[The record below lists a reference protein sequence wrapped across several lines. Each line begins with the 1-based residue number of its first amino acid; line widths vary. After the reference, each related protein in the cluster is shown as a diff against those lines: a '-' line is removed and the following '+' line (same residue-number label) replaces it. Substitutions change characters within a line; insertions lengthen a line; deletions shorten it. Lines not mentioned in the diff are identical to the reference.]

1 VQLRA
6 AHVLV
11 TGSSRGI
18 GMALAERFADAG
30 ANVSVAARGEGPL
43 RELAERIGGRAH
55 VADLTDAEDRR
66 GLVARV
72 EEAGGPLDVL
82 VNNAGVDLTG
92 AFDALSADEL
102 ERVFTLNAL
111 APAELAR
118 QALPGMIARGRGHIV
133 NVSSLAGVAV
143 LPGMAA
149 YSATKAALT
158 HLTAGL
164 RADLR
169 GLPIGTTVVEA
180 GLIKPTELA
189 ESVLAY
195 APTRAAFAR
204 LYRIGMLSD
213 THVDVVADAVVAAV
227 ASGRRHVRLPKRAR
241 LTPALVESARR
252 TVELLLTGVRARP

>member
-1 VQLRA
+1 MELRA

-11 TGSSRGI
+11 TGASRGL
-18 GMALAERFADAG
+18 GAALAERFADAG
-30 ANVSVAARGEGPL
+30 ANVSLAARSEGPL
-43 RELAERIGGRAH
+43 HELAERLGGNAH
-55 VADLTDAEDRR
+55 VADLTDAGDRR
-66 GLVARV
+66 GLIARV
-72 EEAGGPLDVL
+72 EEAGGPVDVL
-82 VNNAGVDLTG
+82 VNNAGMDLTG
-92 AFDALSADEL
+92 AFDALSADDL
-102 ERVFTLNAL
+102 ERIFLLNAL

-118 QALPGMIARGRGHIV
+118 QAIPGMVERGRGHIV
-133 NVSSLAGVAV
+133 NISSLAGVAV

-189 ESVLAY
+189 ESVLSY

-213 THVDVVADAVVAAV
+213 SDRDDVADAVVAAV
-227 ASGRRHVRLPKRAR
+227 AAGRRHVRLPKRAR
-241 LTPALVESARR
+241 LTPMLVESARR
-252 TVELLLTGVRARP
+252 TVELLLTGVRPRL

>member
-1 VQLRA
+1 MELRA

-11 TGSSRGI
+11 TGASRGI
-18 GMALAERFADAG
+18 GLAMAERFADAG
-30 ANVSVAARGEGPL
+30 ANVSVAARSEGPL
-43 RELAERIGGRAH
+43 RELAARIGGEAH
-55 VADLTDAEDRR
+55 VADLTDREDRR

-72 EEAGGPLDVL
+72 EQAGGPLDVL

-92 AFDALSADEL
+92 AFDRLSADEL

-118 QALPGMIARGRGHIV
+118 QALPGMIERGRGHIV

-149 YSATKAALT
+149 YGATKAALT

-195 APTRAAFAR
+195 EPTRAAFAR
-204 LYRIGMLSD
+204 LYRIGMLADS
-213 THVDVVADAVVAAV
+213 HVDGVADAVVGAV

-252 TVELLLTGVRARP
+252 TVELLLTGVRSRP

>member
-1 VQLRA
+1 MELRA

-11 TGSSRGI
+11 TGASRGI
-18 GMALAERFADAG
+18 GLAMAERFADAG
-30 ANVSVAARGEGPL
+30 ANVSVAARGEEAL
-43 RELAERIGGRAH
+43 RALAGRIGGQAH
-55 VADLTDAEDRR
+55 VADLLDPEDRR
-66 GLVARV
+66 GLIARV
-72 EEAGGPLDVL
+72 EEAGGPLDIL

-92 AFDALSADEL
+92 AFDHLTADEL

-133 NVSSLAGVAV
+133 NISSLAGVAV

-195 APTRAAFAR
+195 GPTRAAFAR
-204 LYRIGMLSD
+204 LYRIGMLADS
-213 THVDVVADAVVAAV
+213 HVDDVADAVVAAV

-252 TVELLLTGVRARP
+252 AVELLLTGVKPRA